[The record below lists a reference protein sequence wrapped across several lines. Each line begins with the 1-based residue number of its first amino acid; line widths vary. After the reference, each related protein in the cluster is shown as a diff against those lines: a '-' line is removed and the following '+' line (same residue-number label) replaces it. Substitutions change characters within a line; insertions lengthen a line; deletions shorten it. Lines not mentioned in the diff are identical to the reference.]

1 MDIKREGVGR
11 KKLIRSILLGIV
23 AVAAL
28 GATTYGL
35 SRLKPAAPNVEGATL
50 WYGTAKKGEMVRQV
64 RGLGTLVPQEILLVP
79 AAGEGRVERRLM
91 LPGTEVKAGS
101 VIMELS
107 NQELMTALSDAEWAV
122 KAAEAELG
130 DLRVKLIREKL
141 EQKSKTAQTQS
152 EEVQAK
158 LQADR
163 DDRLFK
169 EGLTANITFRISQA
183 KADELGHRLEV
194 EKERLEVMDEMIKA
208 QLEAKKVNIEK
219 LRAAYYLKK

>member
-158 LQADR
+158 CC
-163 DDRLFK
+163 
-169 EGLTANITFRISQA
+169 
-183 KADELGHRLEV
+183 DERQMPLHGRASHFGFGAQSELVVVPAVMVEPVTSRPIAMPPQSAWTLGGV
-194 EKERLEVMDEMIKA
+194 SSGDFVSGDFTGG
-208 QLEAKKVNIEK
+208 KK
-219 LRAAYYLKK
+219 